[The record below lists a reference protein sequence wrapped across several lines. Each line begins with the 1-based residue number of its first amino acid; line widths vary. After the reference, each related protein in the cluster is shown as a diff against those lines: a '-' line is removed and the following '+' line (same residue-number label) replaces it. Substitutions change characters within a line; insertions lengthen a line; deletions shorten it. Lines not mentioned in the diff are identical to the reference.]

1 MTAESSTCPLTRR
14 QVTDQY
20 FIEHRAKMIDIAA
33 FFDRVDRAQPDRQ
46 SDVQADGEQQ
56 DYRLRAFAQA
66 LAILTDG
73 QGQRARRILNVLSD
87 PTADPIAKSPGKGA
101 SGACPD
107 AIRG

>member
-1 MTAESSTCPLTRR
+1 MTAESFTCPLSRR

-33 FFDRVDRAQPDRQ
+33 FLDRVDRARP
-46 SDVQADGEQQ
+46 DVQADGEQQ
-56 DYRLRAFAQA
+56 DYRLRAFDQA

-73 QGQRARRILNVLSD
+73 QGQRTRRILDVLSD

-101 SGACPD
+101 AGAYPES
-107 AIRG
+107 IRG

>member
-33 FFDRVDRAQPDRQ
+33 FLDRADRARP
-46 SDVQADGEQQ
+46 DVQADGEQQ
-56 DYRLRAFAQA
+56 DYRLRAFDQA

-73 QGQRARRILNVLSD
+73 QGQRTRRILDVLSD

-101 SGACPD
+101 GGAYPG

>member
-1 MTAESSTCPLTRR
+1 MTAASSTCPLTRR

-33 FFDRVDRAQPDRQ
+33 FLDRADRARP
-46 SDVQADGEQQ
+46 DVQADGEQQ
-56 DYRLRAFAQA
+56 DYRLRAFDQA

-73 QGQRARRILNVLSD
+73 QGRRTRRILDVLSD

-101 SGACPD
+101 SGAYPD

>member
-33 FFDRVDRAQPDRQ
+33 FLDRVDRARP
-46 SDVQADGEQQ
+46 DVQSDGEQQ
-56 DYRLRAFAQA
+56 DYRLRAFDQA

-73 QGQRARRILNVLSD
+73 QGQRTRRILDVLSD

>member
-1 MTAESSTCPLTRR
+1 VTAESSTCPLTRR

-33 FFDRVDRAQPDRQ
+33 FLDRADRAQPDI
-46 SDVQADGEQQ
+46 QADGEQR
-56 DYRLRAFAQA
+56 DYRLRAFDQA

-73 QGQRARRILNVLSD
+73 QGQRTRRILDVLSD